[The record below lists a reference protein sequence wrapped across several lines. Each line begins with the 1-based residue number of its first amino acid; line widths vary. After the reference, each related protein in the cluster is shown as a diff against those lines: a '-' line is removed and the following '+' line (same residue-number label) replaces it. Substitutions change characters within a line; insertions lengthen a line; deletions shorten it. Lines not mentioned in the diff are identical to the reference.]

1 MATLQN
7 IRNKSGLL
15 LAVIGIA
22 MLSFILGDL
31 LKSSNSGGGSNIVG
45 EVMGEDVLIQ
55 NFQREVDEKIKNWKS
70 QNQQNA
76 TTAPPVAQIRE
87 QAWNEYVNDL
97 IMQEEYSK
105 LGIDVSDAEFFER
118 LQGKIDP
125 KNVHPQVL
133 KAQIFIDKKTNVF
146 DPKSVI
152 SYLQAIINQEEL
164 EENKLLWVGFQNF
177 LLKSI
182 KSDKY
187 NTLVNN
193 AMHIT
198 NKEAEKA
205 SNHSLRKRYFDYVS
219 IPYSSIENTNVE
231 PTKSELKS
239 FYEENKSDY
248 TQKES
253 KDVDFVVYS
262 VVPSVEDDRQTKTEL
277 ADLVSDFE
285 SDDDYELMA
294 RRNSDNTNS
303 RFVYSKSNELQ
314 DSKWENLFNAKVGTV
329 IGPYLTSK
337 GVYRIAKLAEVQSR
351 PDSVEARHI
360 LLAPN
365 QNRSLDSVNQIINDL
380 KLQIENGTNFGDLA
394 VKYSEDPS
402 SSTESLRGSLG
413 WFSEGDMVDEFNEIC
428 FTANKKDLNIV
439 NTQFGVHLIQVTKKS
454 KSVKKAKIAYIDRII
469 EPSTETFNTYYSKA
483 ASFVG
488 KVINDGISFDTLVE
502 QNNLVKR
509 SDTRVEPNKLSISGL
524 PNSREMVRWLNKSDL
539 NAMSEVFQFDNSY
552 VVAIVK
558 SVHEEGEIDFDD
570 VKEQITTLVIK
581 KKKGEKIFQSVPK
594 GSSLTEI
601 AKTNETRI
609 ISNQNATFSND
620 NLVSIGYEPELLGNI
635 FSAKIGEISLPII
648 GRNAVYVIKVT
659 SEDEA
664 VLGNN
669 SQQKKQLKNQEIS
682 NANRATINVLK
693 DAADVKDYRVD
704 FF

>member
-22 MLSFILGDL
+22 MLAFILGDL
-31 LKSSNSGGGSNIVG
+31 LKSTNSGGGSNIVG

-55 NFQREVDEKIKNWKS
+55 NFQTKVDEGIENWKS
-70 QNQQNA
+70 QNQQKVL
-76 TTAPPVAQIRE
+76 TQSTIGQIRE
-87 QAWNEYVNDL
+87 QIWNQYVNEL
-97 IMQEEYSK
+97 IMLEEYSK
-105 LGIDVSDAEFFER
+105 LGIEISDDEFFER
-118 LQGKIDP
+118 IQGTE
-125 KNVHPQVL
+125 VHPEISKVPSFLDPVTGVFDRARVIGYLKQIDEDQTGEARARWNGFQDYLIGVL
-133 KAQIFIDKKTNVF
+133 K
-146 DPKSVI
+146 S
-152 SYLQAIINQEEL
+152 E
-164 EENKLLWVGFQNF
+164 
-177 LLKSI
+177 
-182 KSDKY
+182 KY
-187 NTLVNN
+187 NSLVGK
-193 AMHIT
+193 AMFVSS
-198 NKEAEKA
+198 KEAQNA
-205 SNHSLRKRYFDYVS
+205 SDFNLRKRYFDYVS
-219 IPYSSIENTNVE
+219 IPYSSIENTIVE
-231 PTKSELKS
+231 PTISELKS

-248 TQKES
+248 TQKQS

-262 VVPSVEDDRQTKTEL
+262 VVPSIEDDMQTKAEL
-277 ADLVSDFE
+277 ANLVLDFKSE
-285 SDDDYELMA
+285 IDYELMA

-303 RFVYSKSNELQ
+303 RFIFSKSDELQ
-314 DSKWENLFNAKVGTV
+314 DSKWIDLFNAKQGTV

-337 GVYRIAKLAEVQSR
+337 GVYRIAKLAEIQSR

-360 LLAPN
+360 LIAPN
-365 QNRSLDSVNQIINDL
+365 QNRTLDSVNNIINDL

-394 VKYSEDPS
+394 VKYSEDPGS
-402 SSTESLRGSLG
+402 NTKNLRGSLG
-413 WFSEGDMVDEFNEIC
+413 WFSEGAMVNEFNEIC

-454 KSVKKAKIAYIDRII
+454 KSAKKVKIAYIDRII

-488 KVINDGISFDTLVE
+488 QVINDGISFDTLVE
-502 QNNLVKR
+502 KNNLVKR
-509 SDTRVEPNKLSISGL
+509 SDSKVVPNKLAISGL

-539 NAMSEVFQFDNSY
+539 NAVSEVFQFDNSY
-552 VVAIVK
+552 VVATVK
-558 SVHEEGEIDFDD
+558 SVNEEGEIDFDD

-581 KKKGEKIFQSVPK
+581 EKKGVKISQSIPK
-594 GSSLTEI
+594 VSSLTEI
-601 AKTNETRI
+601 AKTNGTTI
-609 ISNQNATFSND
+609 VSNQNATFSND
-620 NLVSIGYEPELLGNI
+620 NLVSIGYEPELLGSI
-635 FSAKIGEISLPII
+635 FGSKIGDISSPII
-648 GRNAVYVIKVT
+648 GRNAVYVIQVN

-664 VLGNN
+664 IIGNN